1 MLIYVCLPTYAG
13 YKDRYKMFAAMCGHG
28 ARVRMILLHGEHPP
42 ASEMPEGFEQLTIP
56 PDTNIFTRRKY
67 MREHL
72 VAAADSEP
80 TIVHDTF
87 VAQMGLQLRNRW
99 TWKRKH
105 SNVRNVL
112 SLYSPSPG
120 YLFGWHWLGIKGF
133 KIKLHEIPYYLR
145 TNVPITFVEM
155 LSSHLADAIT
165 GNSEEIAKDVQKYY
179 MVPAFRTHFVSA
191 EIDADYFC
199 PGPCKRQA
207 LGLPQDE
214 RIILYVGDFQRRKG
228 IDVLLRAFD
237 ILARN
242 DRHMR
247 LVFLGNVGDT
257 GHVWF
262 RDLLNRLP
270 SRSQIDIRGEVDS
283 DTLRDYYRSCDLFL
297 MPTYHEGSPRV
308 VKEAMACGLPVVASR
323 VSGNYAIDPEGES
336 LVYASDWNP
345 AEYADLMEKVL
356 DDSEFRQRRVEAG
369 LTLVQKLS
377 PDMVAQKYL
386 DLYSS
391 LF

>member
-1 MLIYVCLPTYAG
+1 
-13 YKDRYKMFAAMCGHG
+13 MFAAMCGHG
-28 ARVRMILLHGEHPP
+28 VRVRMIVLHGKHPP

-72 VAAADSEP
+72 VAADSEP
-80 TIVHDTF
+80 TIIHDTF
-87 VAQMGLQLRNRW
+87 VAQMGLWLRNRW
-99 TWKRKH
+99 TCKHKH

-112 SLYSPSPG
+112 SLYSPNPG
-120 YLFGWHWLGIKGF
+120 FLLGGHWLGKKGF
-133 KIKLHEIPYYLR
+133 KIKVHEIPYYLR
-145 TNVPITFVEM
+145 KEIPMISGEM
-155 LSSHLADAIT
+155 LSCHLADAVI
-165 GNSEEIAKDVQKYY
+165 GNSEEIARDVQKYY
-179 MVPAFRTHFVSA
+179 MIPACRTHFVSA
-191 EIDADYFC
+191 EIDAGYFC
-199 PGPCKRQA
+199 PGPCKRQE
-207 LGLPQDE
+207 LGLPE
-214 RIILYVGDFQRRKG
+214 EEKIILYTGNFQRRKG

-247 LVFLGNVGDT
+247 LILLGKVGDT
-257 GHVWF
+257 GYVWF
-262 RDLLNRLP
+262 RDLLNSLP
-270 SRSQIDIRGEVDS
+270 SNSQIEMRGEVDS

-308 VKEAMACGLPVVASR
+308 VKEAMACGLAVVASR
-323 VSGNYAIDPEGES
+323 ASGNLAIDPEGKS

-356 DDSEFRQRRVEAG
+356 NDSEFRQRRIEAG

-377 PDMVAQKYL
+377 PEKVAQKYL
-386 DLYSS
+386 ELYSS